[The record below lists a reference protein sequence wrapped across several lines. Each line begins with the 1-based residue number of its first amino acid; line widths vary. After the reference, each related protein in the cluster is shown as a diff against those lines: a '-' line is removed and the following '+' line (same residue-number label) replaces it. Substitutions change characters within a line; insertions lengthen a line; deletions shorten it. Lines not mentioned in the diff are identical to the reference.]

1 MKRFCSYHPAKWE
14 AFAFLMIPVL
24 VGILS
29 ATCFDNDVWFLIR
42 TGEEIVTNG
51 FPHVDFLTFHENLT
65 LVVQQWLVDVLFFF
79 VYDVGGKNGL
89 YFLTLLV
96 NIYLIFITY
105 HLLMLVTD
113 KKRNLSILFTCVI
126 TSSLAFFF
134 LLPRPQIFSF
144 AILITEL
151 YVLEHYMKKGNTKI
165 LYLLPFLSWLMIQ
178 VHASLWPM
186 LFCFWLPFFL
196 NTFSFSIGRLSSEAK
211 PKKPLLLAFI
221 FMILVALIN
230 PYGVDAIFYLFRSLN
245 SRSLY
250 HIVPEMRI
258 PDIHT
263 FMGIVSYF
271 CLFVVWIGYF
281 LFTKSKIKIRH
292 FLLLLGT
299 TYLTISSRRGLAY
312 FLIAAIYP
320 LAYYFRSNFYRVRDL
335 PLSFRQSIPL
345 LVAVLFLGIMPIGLI
360 LSSDGVLMKYSMQE
374 GIDYLLENEKA
385 DEVRLY
391 CGYGECTYAEYRGVK
406 SYIDSRAE
414 VFIKENNQQVD
425 ILDEMFYLQN
435 HALDYHEFLEKYQ
448 FTHLLVTEDDYLYQ
462 LLLHDSD
469 YEVFFSGVESKTT
482 HSLQEKNLRHY
493 IIFKKR

>member
-414 VFIKENNQQVD
+414 VFIKENNQQAD

>member
-245 SRSLY
+245 SSSLY

-374 GIDYLLENEKA
+374 GIDYLLENEDA
-385 DEVRLY
+385 DQVRLY
-391 CGYGECTYAEYRGVK
+391 CAYGECTYAEYMGLK
-406 SYIDSRAE
+406 PYMDSRAE
-414 VFIKENNQQVD
+414 VFIKENNQQAD

-435 HALDYHEFLEKYQ
+435 HALDYHDFLDKYQ

>member
-51 FPHVDFLTFHENLT
+51 FPHVDFLTFHESLT
-65 LVVQQWLVDVLFFF
+65 LVVQQWLVDVSFFF

-374 GIDYLLENEKA
+374 GIDYLLENEDA
-385 DEVRLY
+385 DQVRLY
-391 CGYGECTYAEYRGVK
+391 CAYGECTYAEYMGLK
-406 SYIDSRAE
+406 PYMDSRAE
-414 VFIKENNQQVD
+414 VFIKENNQQAD

-435 HALDYHEFLEKYQ
+435 YALDYHDFLDKYQ

>member
-51 FPHVDFLTFHENLT
+51 FPHVDFLTFHESLT
-65 LVVQQWLVDVLFFF
+65 LVVQQWLVDVSFFF

-230 PYGVDAIFYLFRSLN
+230 PYGVDAIFFLFRSLN

-374 GIDYLLENEKA
+374 GIDYLLENEDA
-385 DEVRLY
+385 DQVRLY
-391 CGYGECTYAEYRGVK
+391 CAYGECTYAEYMGLK
-406 SYIDSRAE
+406 PYMDSRAE
-414 VFIKENNQQVD
+414 VFIKENNQQAD

-435 HALDYHEFLEKYQ
+435 YALDYHDFLDKYQ

>member
-1 MKRFCSYHPAKWE
+1 
-14 AFAFLMIPVL
+14 
-24 VGILS
+24 
-29 ATCFDNDVWFLIR
+29 
-42 TGEEIVTNG
+42 
-51 FPHVDFLTFHENLT
+51 
-65 LVVQQWLVDVLFFF
+65 
-79 VYDVGGKNGL
+79 
-89 YFLTLLV
+89 
-96 NIYLIFITY
+96 
-105 HLLMLVTD
+105 
-113 KKRNLSILFTCVI
+113 
-126 TSSLAFFF
+126 
-134 LLPRPQIFSF
+134 
-144 AILITEL
+144 
-151 YVLEHYMKKGNTKI
+151 
-165 LYLLPFLSWLMIQ
+165 
-178 VHASLWPM
+178 
-186 LFCFWLPFFL
+186 
-196 NTFSFSIGRLSSEAK
+196 
-211 PKKPLLLAFI
+211 
-221 FMILVALIN
+221 MILVALIN

-374 GIDYLLENEKA
+374 GIDYLLENEDA
-385 DEVRLY
+385 DQVRLY
-391 CGYGECTYAEYRGVK
+391 CAYGECTYAEYMGLK
-406 SYIDSRAE
+406 PYMDSRAE
-414 VFIKENNQQVD
+414 VFIKENNQQAD

-435 HALDYHEFLEKYQ
+435 YALDYHDFLDKYQ

>member
-51 FPHVDFLTFHENLT
+51 FPHVDFLTFHESLT
-65 LVVQQWLVDVLFFF
+65 LVVQQWLVDVSFFF

-230 PYGVDAIFYLFRSLN
+230 PYGVDVIFYLFRSLN

-374 GIDYLLENEKA
+374 GIDYLLENEDA
-385 DEVRLY
+385 DQVRLY
-391 CGYGECTYAEYRGVK
+391 CAYGECTYAEYMGLK
-406 SYIDSRAE
+406 PYMDSRAE
-414 VFIKENNQQVD
+414 VFIKENNQQAD

-435 HALDYHEFLEKYQ
+435 YALDYHDFLDKYQ

>member
-374 GIDYLLENEKA
+374 GIDYLLENEDA
-385 DEVRLY
+385 DQVRLY
-391 CGYGECTYAEYRGVK
+391 CAYGECTYAEYMGLK
-406 SYIDSRAE
+406 PYMDSRAE
-414 VFIKENNQQVD
+414 VFIKENNQQAD

-435 HALDYHEFLEKYQ
+435 YALDYHDFLDKYQ

>member
-151 YVLEHYMKKGNTKI
+151 YVLEHFMKKGNTKI

-374 GIDYLLENEKA
+374 GIDYLLENEDA
-385 DEVRLY
+385 DQVRLY
-391 CGYGECTYAEYRGVK
+391 CAYGECTYAEYMGLK
-406 SYIDSRAE
+406 PYMDSRAE
-414 VFIKENNQQVD
+414 VFIKENNQQAD

-435 HALDYHEFLEKYQ
+435 YALDYHDFLDKYQ

>member
-374 GIDYLLENEKA
+374 GIDYLLENEDA
-385 DEVRLY
+385 DQVRLY
-391 CGYGECTYAEYRGVK
+391 CAYGECTYAEYMGLK
-406 SYIDSRAE
+406 PYMDSRAE
-414 VFIKENNQQVD
+414 VFIKENNQQAD

>member
-374 GIDYLLENEKA
+374 GIDYLLENEDA
-385 DEVRLY
+385 DQVRLY
-391 CGYGECTYAEYRGVK
+391 CAYGECTYAEYMGLK
-406 SYIDSRAE
+406 PYMDSRAE
-414 VFIKENNQQVD
+414 VFIKENNQQAD

-435 HALDYHEFLEKYQ
+435 YALDYHDFLDKHQ

>member
-230 PYGVDAIFYLFRSLN
+230 PYGIDAIFYLFRSLN
-245 SRSLY
+245 SCSLY

-374 GIDYLLENEKA
+374 GIDYLLENEDA
-385 DEVRLY
+385 DQVRLY
-391 CGYGECTYAEYRGVK
+391 CAYGECTYAEYMGLK
-406 SYIDSRAE
+406 PYMDSRAE
-414 VFIKENNQQVD
+414 VFIKENNQQAD

-435 HALDYHEFLEKYQ
+435 YALDYHDFLDKYQ

>member
-134 LLPRPQIFSF
+134 LLPRPQTFSF

-312 FLIAAIYP
+312 FLIAAIYR

-374 GIDYLLENEKA
+374 GIDYLLENEDA
-385 DEVRLY
+385 DQVRLY
-391 CGYGECTYAEYRGVK
+391 CAYGECTYAEYMGLK
-406 SYIDSRAE
+406 PYMDSRAE
-414 VFIKENNQQVD
+414 VFIKENNQQAD

-435 HALDYHEFLEKYQ
+435 YALDYHDFLDKYQ

>member
-144 AILITEL
+144 AILMTEL

-374 GIDYLLENEKA
+374 GIDYLLENEDA
-385 DEVRLY
+385 DQVRLY
-391 CGYGECTYAEYRGVK
+391 CAYGECTYAEYMGLK
-406 SYIDSRAE
+406 PYMDSRAE
-414 VFIKENNQQVD
+414 VFIKENNQQAD

-435 HALDYHEFLEKYQ
+435 YALDYHDFLDKYQ

>member
-14 AFAFLMIPVL
+14 AFAFLMIPIL

-29 ATCFDNDVWFLIR
+29 ATCFGNDILFLVR
-42 TGEEIVTNG
+42 TGEEILVNG

-79 VYDVGGKNGL
+79 VYDIGGKNGL
-89 YFLTLLV
+89 YLLTLFV
-96 NIYLIFITY
+96 NIYLVFITY

-126 TSSLAFFF
+126 TSILAFFF
-134 LLPRPQIFSF
+134 LSPRPQIFSF
-144 AILITEL
+144 AILLTEL
-151 YVLEHYMKKGNTKI
+151 YVLEHYMKKVNTKI
-165 LYLLPFLSWLMIQ
+165 LYCLPLLSWLMIQ
-178 VHASLWPM
+178 LHASLWPM

-196 NTFSFSIGRLSSEAK
+196 DTFSFSIGRLSSDAK
-211 PKKPLLLAFI
+211 PKKPLLIAFL
-221 FMILVALIN
+221 FMILVGFIN
-230 PYGVDAIFYLFRSLN
+230 PYGVDALFYLFRSI
-245 SRSLY
+245 SSSSLY
-250 HIVPEMRI
+250 HVVTEMRV

-263 FMGIVSYF
+263 FAGLVSYF
-271 CLFVVWIGYF
+271 CLFVVWISYF
-281 LFTKSKIKIRH
+281 IFTKSKIKIRH

-299 TYLTISSRRGLAY
+299 TYLAISSWRGLAF

-320 LAYYFRSNFYRVRDL
+320 LSYFLRFYFYQVWDIPFTKRQFV
-335 PLSFRQSIPL
+335 PLA
-345 LVAVLFLGIMPIGLI
+345 VAILFLGIVPLSLI
-360 LSSDGVLMKYSMQE
+360 LFSDGVFMNSSTQE

-469 YEVFFSGVESKTT
+469 YEIFFSGVEAKTS
-482 HSLQEKNLRHY
+482 HSLQEDQLRHY

>member
-211 PKKPLLLAFI
+211 PKKTLLLAFI

-374 GIDYLLENEKA
+374 GIDYLLENEDA
-385 DEVRLY
+385 DQVRLY
-391 CGYGECTYAEYRGVK
+391 CAYGECTYAEYMGLK
-406 SYIDSRAE
+406 PYMDSRAE
-414 VFIKENNQQVD
+414 VFIKENNQQAD

-435 HALDYHEFLEKYQ
+435 YALDYHDFLDKYQ

>member
-263 FMGIVSYF
+263 LMGIVSYF

-374 GIDYLLENEKA
+374 GIDYLLENEDA
-385 DEVRLY
+385 DQVRLY
-391 CGYGECTYAEYRGVK
+391 CAYGECTYAEYMGLK
-406 SYIDSRAE
+406 PYMDSRAE
-414 VFIKENNQQVD
+414 VFIKENNQQAD

-435 HALDYHEFLEKYQ
+435 YALDYHDFLDKYQ